1 MSHSYTAWSFAGRPS
16 SNPNNSPIISFRIAT
31 NPDDDFQV
39 TSMQSQHL
47 GLPYSPSV
55 PHLPPLK
62 PGAILHLVTI
72 KQPLEP
78 ILLWRELLF
87 NDFRRTWN
95 CSPLL
100 PWSRLSWPGWTRPPQ
115 ILIIHVHLLIIVITS
130 SLSYSS
136 RANNSIDINNDYDH
150 LQDVPTTFSNEKP
163 GQPNPWKYGQSFQV
177 PWPNNFTTSP
187 WSNLFPGALIVEVF

>member
-1 MSHSYTAWSFAGRPS
+1 
-16 SNPNNSPIISFRIAT
+16 
-31 NPDDDFQV
+31 
-39 TSMQSQHL
+39 MQSQHL

-78 ILLWRELLF
+78 ILLWREQLF

-115 ILIIHVHLLIIVITS
+115 ILIIFVHLLIIVITS

-177 PWPNNFTTSP
+177 RRLNKFTIS
-187 WSNLFPGALIVEVF
+187 L